1 MMATNPLSLQMYTLR
16 DLAATD
22 YPGTLRKVKEI
33 GYGAVEIAGFGGMSA
48 AALRRELDE
57 IGLVVSG
64 AHVPIEMLENQLD
77 AVIADM
83 QTLGAPYLICPWMP
97 PERRRS
103 ADDYRALARVLTGIG
118 ATVAGAGLTFCYH
131 HHDFELQPFG
141 DATGLHLL
149 LHECEPGAVAF
160 EIDVYWAA
168 YAGVDPVQLIN
179 EFAGRAPLI
188 HLKDL
193 APGSR
198 TFAEVGHGTLNIP
211 AIVSAARAAGAQ
223 WFIVEQD
230 VCQRPPLE
238 SVRMSYEYLKSLGS
252 IGT

>member
-1 MMATNPLSLQMYTLR
+1 MATNPLSLQMYTLR

-22 YPGTLRKVKEI
+22 YVGTLRKVKEI
-33 GYGAVEIAGFGGMSA
+33 GYGAVEVAGVGGMSA
-48 AALRRELDE
+48 AALRQELDA
-57 IGLVVSG
+57 IGLMVSG
-64 AHVPIEMLENQLD
+64 AHVPIQMLESQLN
-77 AVIADM
+77 AIIADM

-103 ADDYRALARVLTGIG
+103 ADDYRALARILKSIG
-118 ATVAGAGLTFCYH
+118 AAVADAGLTFCYH
-131 HHDFELQPFG
+131 HHDFELHPLG
-141 DATGLHLL
+141 DTTGLHLL
-149 LHECEPGAVAF
+149 LHECDPRAVAF

-188 HLKDL
+188 HLKDM

-198 TFAEVGHGTLNIP
+198 TFAEVGHGTLDIP
-211 AIVSAARAAGAQ
+211 AILSAARTAGAQ
-223 WFIVEQD
+223 WFVVEQD

-238 SVRMSYEYLKSLGS
+238 SVRMSYEYLKGLMSDK
-252 IGT
+252 